1 MPFLS
6 KQASAAVNTSSNG
19 GGGYLNLTKLPDKG
33 QVRVTILDGTPLE
46 YYEVWGISGDVT
58 KPFRWPHDPTPE
70 DIAVELGEFEP
81 RESLYGGNG
90 IDKKFCISCPVFNHD
105 TGKIQVW
112 SISQKTIIKELDD
125 ISQMEDYD
133 RDITSVDIV
142 VSKEIQSSGIPSYKL
157 RPVPKKKG
165 SENVVDAAWI
175 EAKEAG
181 FELERLMTG
190 GNPFKA
196 V

>member
-6 KQASAAVNTSSNG
+6 KQASAAINTTST
-19 GGGYLNLTKLPDKG
+19 GGGYLNLSKLPDKG
-33 QVRVTILDGTPLE
+33 QVRLTVLDGTPIE
-46 YYEVWGISGDVT
+46 YYEVWGTAGDVT
-58 KPFRWPHDPTPE
+58 KPFRFPHDPTPE
-70 DIAVELGEFEP
+70 DITVELGDFEP
-81 RESLYGGNG
+81 REALYGNGG
-90 IDKKFCISCPVFNHD
+90 IDKKFCISCPIFNYD
-105 TGKIQVW
+105 TGKVQVW

-133 RDITSVDIV
+133 RDITTVDIV
-142 VSKEIQSSGIPSYKL
+142 ITKEIQSSGIPAYKL

-165 SENVVDAAWI
+165 SENLVDASWI
-175 EAKEAG
+175 EAKESG
-181 FELERLMTG
+181 FELERLLTG